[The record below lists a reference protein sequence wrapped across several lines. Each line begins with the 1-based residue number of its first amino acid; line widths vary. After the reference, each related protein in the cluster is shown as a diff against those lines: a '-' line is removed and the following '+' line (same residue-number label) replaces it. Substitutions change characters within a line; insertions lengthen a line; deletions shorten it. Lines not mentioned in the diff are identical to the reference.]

1 MPKDATAQDLNNLYG
16 QARRARSRLEPGWYM
31 NLAYYGNEQWLAW
44 DGRQLF
50 RPPIPRNR
58 VTLVDNRIQPIIRK
72 EIARMSKMRP
82 VFTVTPVS
90 ADQEDTNA
98 AALGEEIMRYLW
110 SHLNMQRKRIRALLW
125 SRICGAGF
133 LKCYWDPT
141 IGAKRE
147 VVLRPD
153 GQMLLNASGGPV
165 RAGSPEHQM
174 AQSMLAESPG
184 AGELRQRTVA
194 QGDIRVEVRSPFQMY
209 VDPLCDNFD
218 EAEWLIEE
226 SIKSPEFVEK
236 RYGVVVKPDTA
247 ANPGLIEARMG
258 GTGLVPGGGTYQGV
272 RLREYWCRP
281 NKDHPQGCRKVWVL
295 STIGRK
301 VASQVLEVDERP
313 TDPMPYV
320 MFSGIPMPGRLMP
333 MAIVDALRGP
343 QTELNKVESQLAE
356 NRNRI
361 GNPTLLVSKQAVQ
374 DPEKFAESVGRPGA
388 IYWYDDVGTPNA
400 KPDVLPAPAMPQ
412 YVPDQIPL
420 IVQSLQEISGQHEV
434 SSAQVPPGV
443 TAASAI
449 NLLME
454 ADDTMLAPDVA
465 DHEEELSKLGC
476 KLLELVSKF
485 YTDAR
490 TIQLGGD
497 NASWQIFDFRGSML
511 KDNLHVEVQAGSAF
525 PQSKSAKQAAMQD
538 LLTFFVQSGNPPQGR
553 QLAQFLQ
560 DWEVG
565 GAERLIEEYTV
576 QEQSANRENVLM
588 AQGIPQQLNPY
599 DKDEEHIANHEDFEN
614 ASRFKQ
620 LPPPIQQLHL
630 AHTQAHRDRLAQQ
643 QQQQMQQ
650 QMMLQGQPPPDQQA
664 QQGQQA
670 LDGQQQD
677 QQLQQAQGAQ
687 QLAQAG
693 QQQGYQQAQAEQ
705 QQRHAEV
712 QHQQQLRHAEEQ
724 HQQQLQLRA
733 QQQRGG
739 VPNGR

>member
-1 MPKDATAQDLNNLYG
+1 VPKDVTAQDLNNLYG
-16 QARRARSRLEPGWYM
+16 QARRARARLEPNWYL
-31 NLAYYGNEQWLAW
+31 NLAFYGNEQWLAW

-50 RPPIPRNR
+50 RPPIPRSR
-58 VTLVDNRIQPIIRK
+58 VLLVDNRIQPIIRK

-98 AALGEEIMRYLW
+98 AVLGEEIMRYLW
-110 SHLNMQRKRIRALLW
+110 RHLNMQRKRIRALLW

-141 IGAKRE
+141 IGPQRD

-153 GQMLLNASGGPV
+153 GQMLLNGQGGPV
-165 RAGSPEHQM
+165 RAGSPEH
-174 AQSMLAESPG
+174 MLADSMAP
-184 AGELRQRTVA
+184 GELRQRTVA

-226 SIKSPEFVEK
+226 SIKSPEFIEK
-236 RYGVVVKPDTA
+236 RYGVAVKPDTA

-272 RLREYWCRP
+272 RVREYWCRP

-295 STIGRK
+295 STIGK
-301 VASQVLEVDERP
+301 KLASQLLEVDEKP
-313 TDPMPYV
+313 SDPMPYV

-333 MAIVDALRGP
+333 MAVVDALRGP

-356 NRNRI
+356 NRNRV
-361 GNPTLLVSKQAVQ
+361 GNPKLLVSRQAVQ
-374 DPEKFAESVGRPGA
+374 DPDKFAEEHAKPGG
-388 IYWYDDVGTPNA
+388 IYWYDDVGSPNA
-400 KPDVLPAPAMPQ
+400 KPDVLPAPAMPE
-412 YVPDQIPL
+412 YVTDQIPL
-420 IVQSLQEISGQHEV
+420 IVQALQEISGQHEV

-490 TIQLGGD
+490 TIQIGGD

-511 KDNLHVEVQAGSAF
+511 RDNLHVEVQAGSAF

-538 LLTFFVQSGNPPQGR
+538 LLTFFVQSGNPPHGR

-565 GAERLIEEYTV
+565 GADRLIEEYTV
-576 QEQSANRENVLM
+576 QEQAANRENVLM
-588 AQGIPQQLNPY
+588 SQGVPQPLNPY

-614 ASRFKQ
+614 AARFKQ
-620 LPPPIQQLHL
+620 LPQPIQQLHL

-650 QMMLQGQPPPDQQA
+650 QMMLQGQPPPDQQQA
-664 QQGQQA
+664 QGQLQLA
-670 LDGQQQD
+670 GMQQD
-677 QQLQQAQGAQ
+677 QQQQQMQGQQ

-693 QQQGYQQAQAEQ
+693 QQQGYQAAQAEQ
-705 QQRHAEV
+705 QQRHAQTEHEQRV
-712 QHQQQLRHAEEQ
+712 RHAQERHDLQQQLAR
-724 HQQQLQLRA
+724 
-733 QQQRGG
+733 QQQRG
-739 VPNGR
+739 VPSGR